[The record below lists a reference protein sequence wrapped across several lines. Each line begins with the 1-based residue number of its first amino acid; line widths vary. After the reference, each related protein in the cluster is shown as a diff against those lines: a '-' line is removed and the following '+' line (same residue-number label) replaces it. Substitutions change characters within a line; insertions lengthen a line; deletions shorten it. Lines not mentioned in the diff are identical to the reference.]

1 MTAVHDGTK
10 ERTAMPFAVARTRDE
25 AHLYL
30 DLHPCQKCG
39 SVETTWATS
48 VVTVEGEL
56 ASRYTGTCEECG
68 AEREFLF
75 GLPPQPVMPE
85 GYPTF
90 GGPEPSQLLDA
101 GEWMWV
107 ADLTAGNVPVDDRA
121 EARRTLSIA
130 AASVAEVLKFVEPG
144 AEEVPD
150 SAFWSERGLK
160 VRAAEPGRFTVDRLQ
175 VVRDTYRDLVN
186 DYA

>member
-1 MTAVHDGTK
+1 MT
-10 ERTAMPFAVARTRDE
+10 FAVARTRDE

-30 DLHPCQKCG
+30 DLHPCKQCG
-39 SVETTWATS
+39 SVETTWDRGLSS
-48 VVTVEGEL
+48 VDGALVD
-56 ASRYTGTCEECG
+56 RYAGACEDCG

-75 GLPPQPVMPE
+75 GLPERPVASA

-130 AASVAEVLKFVEPG
+130 AAAVEEIVKFIPAGE
-144 AEEVPD
+144 EEVPD
-150 SAFWSERGLK
+150 DGFWSARGQQ
-160 VRAAEPGRFTVDRLQ
+160 VRAAEPGRFQLDRLLI
-175 VVRDTYRDLVN
+175 VRDTYRDLV
-186 DYA
+186 AQHG